1 MQETDH
7 VHAPN
12 NGREANRDRHR
23 RSFALALTLIACAL
37 ALTAC
42 GSSSPR
48 SSRSPSG
55 SESNPNQAQILNKS
69 LRFTRCVRANGVQN
83 FPDPPGNGG
92 YGVKSF
98 AQQSNGET
106 MSINGVSVNAP
117 AFRSAM
123 AKCQHD
129 LPQPTAPTTS
139 QLAKIRT
146 LMVTWAKCMRSHGL
160 RDFGDPTITADGHRI
175 MHGQFNIGSPAYYAA
190 RQACDPQ
197 LQRSMAAAGV

>member
-12 NGREANRDRHR
+12 HGQEANRDRLR
-23 RSFALALTLIACAL
+23 RSFAVALTLIGCAL

-48 SSRSPSG
+48 SARSPSG
-55 SESNPNQAQILNKS
+55 SGSNPNQAQILTDS
-69 LRFTRCVRANGVQN
+69 LRFTRCERANGVPN

-98 AQQSNGET
+98 AQESNGET

-123 AKCQHD
+123 AKCQHY
-129 LPQPTAPTTS
+129 LPQPPAPTTS
-139 QLAKIRT
+139 QLAKIRP

-160 RDFGDPTITADGHRI
+160 PDFGDPTITADGHRI
-175 MHGQFNIGSPAYYAA
+175 MHGQFNIDSPAYQSA

>member
-1 MQETDH
+1 MQETDL

-12 NGREANRDRHR
+12 NREANRDRHG
-23 RSFALALTLIACAL
+23 RSFAVAVALIGCAL

-48 SSRSPSG
+48 SSRSPNGSG
-55 SESNPNQAQILNKS
+55 SNPNQAQILNES
-69 LRFTRCVRANGVQN
+69 LRFTRCVRADGVPN
-83 FPDPPGNGG
+83 FPDAPSNGG

-98 AQQSNGET
+98 AQQSHDDT
-106 MSINGVSVNAP
+106 ISINGVSVNAP

-123 AKCQHD
+123 AKCQHY
-129 LPQPTAPTTS
+129 LPQPPAPTTS
-139 QLAKIRT
+139 QLATIRT

-160 RDFGDPTITADGHRI
+160 PDFGDPTITADGHRI
-175 MHGQFNIGSPAYYAA
+175 MHGQFDIDSPAYESA